1 MDANDARARLIA
13 MYLPQF
19 HPIPENDAW
28 WGNGFTEWTNVAQ
41 ARPLFRGH
49 RQPRLPGELGF
60 YDLRVPETRAAQATL
75 ARDHGIEAFCYWHY
89 WFGGKRLL
97 ERPFDE
103 VLASGEPDFP
113 FCLAWA
119 NEDWTDDWFSAG
131 KVLQAQPYSPQDDVD
146 HARWLLRAFADDRY
160 LTIAGRPLFLVY
172 RPTHLPEPA
181 RTADTIREECSR
193 GGLAEPY
200 LLGMDAFSFGRD
212 FRSMGFDG
220 TVSWEPQHSLLP
232 QYLTRGPRPSRMWR
246 NARLGVASPSLRVYE
261 YAFLR
266 EQMRERRRRWSH
278 PYHPTIA
285 SGFDNTPRRGRD
297 AVVLLD
303 SGVRVFEEGLAEV
316 VDAVTAMP
324 FEERL
329 VFVSAWNEWAEGNYL
344 EPDLEEGRARLEAVR
359 RVNARAAAATAE
371 LVS

>member
-1 MDANDARARLIA
+1 

-28 WGNGFTEWTNVAQ
+28 WGKGFTEWTNVAQ

-49 RQPRLPGELGF
+49 RQPRLPAELGF

-75 ARDHGIEAFCYWHY
+75 AGDHGIEAFCYWHY

-119 NEDWTDDWFSAG
+119 NEDWTNDWFSAG

-160 LTIAGRPLFLVY
+160 VTIAGRPLFLVY

-220 TVSWEPQHSLLP
+220 TVSWEPQHNLLP

-246 NARLGVASPSLRVYE
+246 NARLGVTSPSLRVYE
-261 YAFLR
+261 YEFLR
-266 EQMRERRRRWSH
+266 EQMRKRRRRWSH

-285 SGFDNTPRRGRD
+285 AGFDNTPRRGRD
-297 AVVLLD
+297 GVILLD
-303 SGVRVFEEGLAEV
+303 SGVRGLEEGLAEV
-316 VDAVTAMP
+316 VDAVAAVP

-344 EPDLEEGRARLEAVR
+344 EPDLADGRARLEAVR
-359 RVNARAAAATAE
+359 RVNVRAPAATAE